1 MGRKSKTSRHTDSEE
16 LGFSLTPLDSFQDQA
31 GAEFSFQDQDA
42 ETHATSLTLEQ
53 IDERER
59 RLADQ
64 VGWQEARMK
73 ARDGG
78 FVTEVIG
85 SPADLEKIT
94 NAARKRLALFSRD
107 RQARDQMFEEFAAA
121 HADGPI
127 VFLPAE
133 AVLDSERLLETLHI
147 AVCSREGLPITM
159 PVEDVITWLGARS
172 G

>member
-1 MGRKSKTSRHTDSEE
+1 
-16 LGFSLTPLDSFQDQA
+16 
-31 GAEFSFQDQDA
+31 
-42 ETHATSLTLEQ
+42 
-53 IDERER
+53 
-59 RLADQ
+59 
-64 VGWQEARMK
+64 
-73 ARDGG
+73 
-78 FVTEVIG
+78 
-85 SPADLEKIT
+85 
-94 NAARKRLALFSRD
+94 
-107 RQARDQMFEEFAAA
+107 MFEEFAAA